1 MTAIGEGALGILG
14 LDVVDDAKR
23 DVDRRDEG
31 EDDMDVLGQQPIR
44 NIKRCCG
51 DMSYYLFV

>member
-1 MTAIGEGALGILG
+1 MG

-44 NIKRCCG
+44 NIERRCG
-51 DMSYYLFV
+51 DMSYYLIV